1 MSDSTGNRSILAAA
15 LAACVLSASATA
27 APVEKTQGVYVTL
40 LSGLKADVGETA
52 AKAES
57 ALKGAGF
64 EVLASFD
71 NGVPQGCQAKAR
83 TVVFASEPWAAEVL
97 SGGADKAFGLPM
109 RLAVYGDASGV
120 SVALVNP
127 VSVLRTFYASDAKDA
142 VARKAFDGVAAALA
156 PLGAVSPKQAGQ
168 LRDSGEIGGM
178 GGGAFPDK
186 IVPVL
191 APARP
196 AAEVAEALKTG
207 IANAGGWHAIY
218 AYKASD
224 DVFVV
229 GLTNAKTEG
238 RAFGIA
244 GEKRATAANP
254 FPGLDHAAAFPIEV
268 IVSKKGAGS
277 SVTLLKEM
285 WRMKLYFQDAGNW
298 AFMKNMQMPGDI
310 QSEIEAAVRKAVR

>member
-1 MSDSTGNRSILAAA
+1 MKRTFASAA
-15 LAACVLSASATA
+15 LAVLLALPALA
-27 APVEKTQGVYVTL
+27 AGVERTQGVYVTL
-40 LSGLKADVGETA
+40 LSGLKTDVGETA
-52 AKAES
+52 AKAET
-57 ALKGAGF
+57 ALQGAGYT
-64 EVLASFD
+64 VLGTYD

-83 TVVFASEPWAAEVL
+83 TIVFASEPWSTEVL

-109 RLAVYGDASGV
+109 RLAVYGDPSGA

-127 VSVLRTFYASDAKDA
+127 VSLLRTFYASDAKDA
-142 VARKAFDGVAAALA
+142 AAQKAVDDVAAALA

-168 LRDSGEIGGM
+168 FRDSGAIGGM

-191 APARP
+191 VSAKPP
-196 AAEVAEALKTG
+196 AEVAEALKAG
-207 IANAGGWHAIY
+207 IADAGGWHAIY

-244 GEKRATAANP
+244 GEKRATETNL

-268 IVSKKGAGS
+268 VVAKKGTGS
-277 SVTLLKEM
+277 SITLLKEM

-310 QSEIEAAVRKAVR
+310 QSEIEAAVRKAAR

>member
-1 MSDSTGNRSILAAA
+1 MKRAF
-15 LAACVLSASATA
+15 LSAVFAVLLALPASAGG
-27 APVEKTQGVYVTL
+27 VEKTQGVYVTF
-40 LSGLKADVGETA
+40 LSGLRAGVGETA

-57 ALKGAGF
+57 ALKDAGF
-64 EVLASFD
+64 TVLASFD
-71 NGVPQGCQAKAR
+71 NGVPRGCRAKAR
-83 TVVFASEPWAAEVL
+83 TIVFASEPWAAEVL

-109 RLAVYGDASGV
+109 RLAVYGDATGA

-127 VSVLRTFYASDAKDA
+127 VSLLRTFYASDAKDA
-142 VARKAFDGVAAALA
+142 AARKAVDEVAAALA
-156 PLGAVSPKQAGQ
+156 PLGAISPKQAGQ
-168 LRDSGEIGGM
+168 LRDSGAIGGM

-191 APARP
+191 APVRP
-196 AAEVAEALKTG
+196 PADVAEALRTG
-207 IANAGGWHAIY
+207 ISDPNGWHAVY
-218 AYKASD
+218 AYKASE

-244 GEKRATAANP
+244 GEKRATESNP

-268 IVSKKGAGS
+268 VIAKKGAGS
-277 SVTLLKEM
+277 SITLLREM

-310 QSEIEAAVRKAVR
+310 QNEIEAAVRKAVR

>member
-1 MSDSTGNRSILAAA
+1 MRLRSSLAAA
-15 LAACVLSASATA
+15 LAVCTLAASAPA

-40 LSGLKADVGETA
+40 LSALKADVGETS
-52 AKAES
+52 AKAEA

-64 EVLASFD
+64 TVLASFD
-71 NGVPQGCQAKAR
+71 NGAPQGCQTKAR
-83 TVVFASEPWAAEVL
+83 TIVFTSEPWSAEVL
-97 SGGADKAFGLPM
+97 SGGAEKAFGLPM
-109 RLAVYGDASGV
+109 RLAVYGETSGS

-127 VSVLRTFYASDAKDA
+127 VSLLRTFHESNAKDA
-142 VARKAFDGVAAALA
+142 AAQKAVDAVAAALA
-156 PLGAVSPKQAGQ
+156 PLGAVSPTQAGQ
-168 LRDSGEIGGM
+168 LRDTGAIGGM
-178 GGGAFPDK
+178 GGGAFLDK

-191 APARP
+191 APARSP
-196 AAEVAEALKTG
+196 AEVAEALKIG
-207 IANAGGWHAIY
+207 IADAGGWRSVY
-218 AYKASD
+218 SYKASD

-244 GEKRATAANP
+244 GEKRATPDNP
-254 FPGLDHAAAFPIEV
+254 FPGLDHAAAFPIELV
-268 IVSKKGAGS
+268 VTRKGAGS

-285 WRMKLYFQDAGNW
+285 WRMRLYFQDAGNW

>member
-1 MSDSTGNRSILAAA
+1 VKSVFASAA
-15 LAACVLSASATA
+15 LAALLALPGSAAG
-27 APVEKTQGVYVTL
+27 VERTQGVYVTL
-40 LSGLKADVGETA
+40 LSGLKGGVGETA

-57 ALKGAGF
+57 ALKGAGYA
-64 EVLASFD
+64 VLASFD
-71 NGVPQGCQAKAR
+71 NGVPPGCKAAAR
-83 TVVFASEPWAAEVL
+83 TIVFASEPWAPEVL
-97 SGGADKAFGLPM
+97 SGGAEKAFGLPM
-109 RLAVYGDASGV
+109 RLAVYGDAAGA

-127 VSVLRTFYASDAKDA
+127 VSLLRTFYASDEKDA
-142 VARKAFDGVAAALA
+142 AAQKGVDAVAAALA
-156 PLGAVSPKQAGQ
+156 PLGTVSLKQAGQ

-186 IVPVL
+186 IVPIL
-191 APARP
+191 ASVKPP
-196 AAEVAEALKTG
+196 AEVAEVLRTG
-207 IANAGGWHAIY
+207 IADANGWRAVY

-244 GEKRATAANP
+244 GEKRATETNP

-268 IVSKKGAGS
+268 VVAKKGAGS

-310 QSEIEAAVRKAVR
+310 QNEIEAAVRKALN

>member
-1 MSDSTGNRSILAAA
+1 VKRTFLSAIFAA
-15 LAACVLSASATA
+15 LLALPASAA
-27 APVEKTQGVYVTL
+27 GVEKTQGVYVTF

-64 EVLASFD
+64 TVLASFD
-71 NGVPQGCQAKAR
+71 NGAPQGCQAKAR
-83 TVVFASEPWAAEVL
+83 TIIFASDPWAAEVL

-109 RLAVYGDASGV
+109 RLAVYGDASGA

-127 VSVLRTFYASDAKDA
+127 VSLLRTFYASDAKDA
-142 VARKAFDGVAAALA
+142 AAQKAVDAVAAALA
-156 PLGAVSPKQAGQ
+156 PLGTVLQKQAGQ
-168 LRDSGEIGGM
+168 LRESGAIGGM
-178 GGGAFPDK
+178 GGGAFLDK
-186 IVPVL
+186 VVPVL
-191 APARP
+191 APAKP
-196 AAEVAEALKTG
+196 PAEVAEALRSG
-207 IANAGGWHAIY
+207 IADTGGWHAVY
-218 AYKASD
+218 AYKASE

-244 GEKRATAANP
+244 GEKRATEANP

-268 IVSKKGAGS
+268 VVTKSSAGS

-310 QSEIEAAVRKAVR
+310 QNEIEAAVRKAVR

>member
-1 MSDSTGNRSILAAA
+1 MKSTFASAA
-15 LAACVLSASATA
+15 LAALLALPALA
-27 APVEKTQGVYVTL
+27 AGVERTQGVYVTL

-52 AKAES
+52 ARAES

-64 EVLASFD
+64 AVLASFD
-71 NGVPQGCQAKAR
+71 NGVPLGCQAKAR
-83 TVVFASEPWAAEVL
+83 TIVFALEPWAAEVL

-109 RLAVYGDASGV
+109 RLAVYGDASGAT
-120 SVALVNP
+120 VALVNP
-127 VSVLRTFYASDAKDA
+127 VSLLRTFYASDAKDA
-142 VARKAFDGVAAALA
+142 AARKAVDDVAAALA

-186 IVPVL
+186 IVAVL

-196 AAEVAEALKTG
+196 PAEVAEALKAG
-207 IANAGGWHAIY
+207 IADAAAWHAVY
-218 AYKASD
+218 VYRALE

-229 GLTNAKTEG
+229 GVTNARTEG

-244 GEKRATAANP
+244 GERRATKANP

-268 IVSKKGAGS
+268 VVTRKGAGS

-310 QSEIEAAVRKAVR
+310 QNEIEAAVRKAVR

>member
-1 MSDSTGNRSILAAA
+1 MKRVFASAA
-15 LAACVLSASATA
+15 LAALLALPASAA
-27 APVEKTQGVYVTL
+27 GIERTQGVYVTL
-40 LSGLKADVGETA
+40 LSGLKTDVGETA
-52 AKAES
+52 AKAEA

-64 EVLASFD
+64 AVLASFD
-71 NGVPQGCQAKAR
+71 NGVPPGCKAAAR
-83 TVVFASEPWAAEVL
+83 TIVFASEPWAAEVL

-109 RLAVYGDASGV
+109 RLAVYGDAAAGA

-127 VSVLRTFYASDAKDA
+127 VSLLRTFYASDAKDA
-142 VARKAFDGVAAALA
+142 AAQKAVDDVAAALA

-168 LRDSGEIGGM
+168 LRDSGAIGGM
-178 GGGAFPDK
+178 GGGAFSEK
-186 IVPVL
+186 IVPIL

-196 AAEVAEALKTG
+196 PAEVAEALKAG
-207 IANAGGWHAIY
+207 IADAAGWRAVY

-229 GLTNAKTEG
+229 GLTNGKTEG

-244 GEKRATAANP
+244 GEKRATQANP
-254 FPGLDHAAAFPIEV
+254 FPGIDHAAAFPIEV
-268 IVSKKGAGS
+268 VVTKKGAGS
-277 SVTLLKEM
+277 SVTILKEM

-310 QSEIEAAVRKAVR
+310 QNEIEAAVRKAVP

>member
-1 MSDSTGNRSILAAA
+1 MTRSLAPFA
-15 LAACVLSASATA
+15 LAALLALPASAA
-27 APVEKTQGVYVTL
+27 GVEKAQGVYVTL
-40 LSGLKADVGETA
+40 LSGLKADVGETS

-64 EVLASFD
+64 AVLASFD
-71 NGVPQGCQAKAR
+71 NGVPPGCKAAAR
-83 TVVFASEPWAAEVL
+83 TIVFASEPWAAEVL

-109 RLAVYGDASGV
+109 RLAVYSDASGV
-120 SVALVNP
+120 SVSVVNP
-127 VSVLRTFYASDAKDA
+127 VSLLRTFYGSDVKDA
-142 VARKAFDGVAAALA
+142 AALKAVEAVAAALA
-156 PLGAVSPKQAGQ
+156 PLGTVSPRQAGQ
-168 LRDSGEIGGM
+168 MRDSGAIGGM

-186 IVPVL
+186 VVPIL
-191 APARP
+191 APGKAP
-196 AAEVAEALKTG
+196 AEVAET
-207 IANAGGWHAIY
+207 IRAGVADAAGWHTVY

-229 GLTNAKTEG
+229 GVTNAKTEG

-244 GEKRATAANP
+244 GEKRATQANP

-268 IVSKKGAGS
+268 VVTKKGAGS

-285 WRMKLYFQDAGNW
+285 WRMKLYFEDAGNW

-310 QSEIEAAVRKAVR
+310 QKEIEAAVRKAVR